1 MEKMEG
7 DLKDFFFL
15 LGQKV
20 LSEIKK
26 ENEGS
31 GEALGCFEFLFE
43 HKWTRGDPVI
53 WRRDFLRLLRSINA
67 SEDVEVGAKC
77 EFVRGMIEKCGR
89 KTIRSNQV
97 AYQVSTI
104 YDSFLEKLQ
113 KRLRSI
119 IPTIYDQ
126 MFLLQLQ
133 VARKGCEY
141 WDTKFGN
148 IGYNLE
154 EENAPFLGVRLNPE
168 DRRVYVK
175 ENGPPRFL
183 TLKLLDF
190 DDVHEVAEEKDIN
203 KRNQEIVD
211 LYNGDKKWFSFS
223 GYEGKKEIL
232 LSPLV
237 GTFSTIFDV
246 VVLKFFET
254 TVWRLAQQNDGFNL
268 YPDRGTKGFGTTEAI
283 LNHIRAKIPQSEYR
297 RRRRDSGRLFR
308 AQL

>member
-1 MEKMEG
+1 MHVEDRLLKCVQRRYLNQGKGVELAFNINYQTQQEYGQTVFPSIYKKTCWNERFLPPEAYAVEMEKMEG
-7 DLKDFFFL
+7 GLKDFCFL

-53 WRRDFLRLLRSINA
+53 WRRDFLGLLRSINA
-67 SEDVEVGAKC
+67 SEDVEVGAKS

-104 YDSFLEKLQ
+104 YDSFLGKLQ

-126 MFLLQLQ
+126 VFLLQLQ

-148 IGYNLE
+148 IGYN
-154 EENAPFLGVRLNPE
+154 
-168 DRRVYVK
+168 
-175 ENGPPRFL
+175 
-183 TLKLLDF
+183 
-190 DDVHEVAEEKDIN
+190 
-203 KRNQEIVD
+203 
-211 LYNGDKKWFSFS
+211 
-223 GYEGKKEIL
+223 
-232 LSPLV
+232 
-237 GTFSTIFDV
+237 
-246 VVLKFFET
+246 
-254 TVWRLAQQNDGFNL
+254 
-268 YPDRGTKGFGTTEAI
+268 
-283 LNHIRAKIPQSEYR
+283 
-297 RRRRDSGRLFR
+297 
-308 AQL
+308 